1 MAHTFWPKMEAE
13 VLIKYIVD
21 GMVETEP
28 KGVWIVVEVLMII
41 SSLAA
46 AVIRSSLVRITQA
59 IISLIYFFELFRIA
73 ADVWMMRLS

>member
-1 MAHTFWPKMEAE
+1 MEAK

-21 GMVETEP
+21 GMAEAKP
-28 KGVWIVVEVLMII
+28 KGVWIVVEVIMIC

-46 AVIRSSLVRITQA
+46 AVIRSSFLRIMQTVV
-59 IISLIYFFELFRIA
+59 SLIYFFELFRIA